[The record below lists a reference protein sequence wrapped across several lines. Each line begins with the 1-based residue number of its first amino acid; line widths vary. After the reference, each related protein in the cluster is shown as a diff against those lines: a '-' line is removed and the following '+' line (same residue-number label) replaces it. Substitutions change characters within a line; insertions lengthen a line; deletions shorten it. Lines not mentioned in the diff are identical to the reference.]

1 MSASPSQCPF
11 EDHAN
16 IVLFSLRCVRW
27 LAAAAT
33 PADPSRIIMVSSTG
47 GTTVPHIGENG
58 AIAYAISKASVHHLS
73 RNLALELAPQHI
85 TTNTIAPGW
94 FPTRLALPA
103 IEKAGGVGEAGKD
116 NPLGRLGIREDMA
129 GVAIY
134 LASKAGA
141 YVNGEDIAV
150 CGGANLGSATKRR
163 DVAKL

>member
-1 MSASPSQCPF
+1 
-11 EDHAN
+11 
-16 IVLFSLRCVRW
+16 
-27 LAAAAT
+27 
-33 PADPSRIIMVSSTG
+33 MVSSTG

-58 AIAYAISKASVHHLS
+58 AVAYAISKASVHHLS

-103 IEKAGGVGEAGKD
+103 IEKVGGVGAAGKD

-150 CGGANLGSATKRR
+150 CGGANLGAATKRR
-163 DVAKL
+163 EQAKL